1 MNPEEKPFKD
11 NVDGLRGSTM
21 FADDNLLRSSVN
33 LKGLSKRPSRSNIL
47 KILRDNNLTYSVSDI
62 TSMLDRH
69 KTFVNHKKEVF
80 EVETKLEKR
89 IVNFPL
95 NKMSSLVDSLATYH
109 NILTALQYEVQPA
122 YILMDLLYMLNLDD
136 PSSRDLKITN
146 SFLSMLDRMSDLT
159 TKVVY
164 EDLTKSRLKLFSQ
177 DEATIAVIFWNLE
190 IFLKGWNLVGN
201 TVIRILY
208 EVKNKLDQVNLQFSD
223 KEDILN
229 MLVNHFDLKE
239 LRFITSNI
247 HSMEHYVSFISDL
260 LAGKFF
266 EDD

>member
-1 MNPEEKPFKD
+1 MKKLNICIILIIFLCIFVIACKHSAKMNPEEKPFKD

-208 EVKNKLDQVNLQFSD
+208 EVKNKLD
-223 KEDILN
+223 
-229 MLVNHFDLKE
+229 
-239 LRFITSNI
+239 
-247 HSMEHYVSFISDL
+247 
-260 LAGKFF
+260 
-266 EDD
+266 